1 VTAQLCF
8 APELLHV
15 QPWAPDPNSRPGF
28 DARSSYAEEF
38 WLGVLGPSTM
48 WFLRRVAAGFDY
60 CPEGFD
66 LDMSDTARSL
76 GIGDK
81 TGRHAPLIRAVNR
94 TIQFGISKLTGT
106 NDLVVRRSLPP
117 LNRQQLSRLPH
128 SVQERHAL
136 WAAEE
141 TDQRRVTDQQQ
152 KRACQLALSL
162 ADLGEDFSGIERQL
176 LRWQY
181 PGSVARQAAG
191 WALERHRLAFGTDAV
206 TGATTVPHAQA
217 RGA

>member
-1 VTAQLCF
+1 MTAQLCF

-15 QPWAPDPNSRPGF
+15 RPWAPEPNSRPGF

-48 WFLRRVAAGFDY
+48 WFLRRIAAGFDY

-94 TIQFGISKLTGT
+94 TIQFGMSKLNGT
-106 NDLVVRRSLPP
+106 ADLLVRRSLPP
-117 LNRQQLSRLPH
+117 LNRQQLSRLPN
-128 SVQERHAL
+128 SVQARHAL
-136 WAAEE
+136 WVTEE
-141 TDQRRVTDQQQ
+141 TDHHKVTEQQQ
-152 KRACQLALSL
+152 RRACQLALSL
-162 ADLGEDFSGIERQL
+162 ADLGEDFAGIERQL

-181 PGSVARQAAG
+181 PGPVARQAAG
-191 WALERHRLAFGTDAV
+191 WALERHRLAFGPDAA
-206 TGATTVPHAQA
+206 TGGAPVPRTEA